1 MHKCYR
7 YVICSILSVLLA
19 WGLLGCE
26 NRSGTF
32 VRLDTAESVP
42 EENHTAENTESTGMQ
57 PVSEASTEHELYVFV
72 CGQVRNPGVYCV
84 PAGSRI
90 CDAISAA
97 GGCLETADDCV
108 VNQAERLQ
116 DGDKVYIP
124 GVGEALDIPEEETKV
139 QDGLIHLNRA
149 TKEELMTLPG
159 IGESKAQQIL
169 AYREEHGGFSSIEEL
184 MNISGIKEGVFHSI
198 EDYITVE

>member
-7 YVICSILSVLLA
+7 YGIYGILWVFLA
-19 WGLLGCE
+19 WGLMGCD
-26 NRSGTF
+26 NRNDTF
-32 VRLDTAESVP
+32 VHLDTEASVT
-42 EENHTAENTESTGMQ
+42 EENHGEENTG
-57 PVSEASTEHELYVFV
+57 STEVQPASEVSTENELYVFV

-97 GGCLETADDCV
+97 GGCLETADDCI
-108 VNQAERLQ
+108 VNQAERLE

-124 GVGEALDIPEEETKV
+124 AVGEEWDLIDEETKEE
-139 QDGLIHLNRA
+139 DGLIHLNRA

-159 IGESKAQQIL
+159 IGESKAEQIL
-169 AYREEHGGFSSIEEL
+169 AYREEHGVFSSIEEL
-184 MNISGIKEGVFHSI
+184 MNISGIKEGVFHGI